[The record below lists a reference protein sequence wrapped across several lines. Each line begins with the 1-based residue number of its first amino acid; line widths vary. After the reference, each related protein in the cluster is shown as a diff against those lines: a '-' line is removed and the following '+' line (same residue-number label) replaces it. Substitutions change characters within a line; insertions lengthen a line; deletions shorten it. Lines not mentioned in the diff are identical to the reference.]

1 MITVTDFKLEH
12 HRAIQAETNGMY
24 HVAVQ
29 NYLHCIASVQGVN
42 DSEMT
47 AVFAQA
53 LERCYDK
60 MGLFEKAAQYARLNV
75 VKAQV

>member
-1 MITVTDFKLEH
+1 MITVTAFKLEH
-12 HRAIQAETNGMY
+12 HRAIQAEQTGMY

-29 NYLHCIASVQGVN
+29 NYLHCLSSVQSVS
-42 DSEMT
+42 DSGMA

-60 MGLFEKAAQYARLNV
+60 MGLFEKAAGCARLSL
-75 VKAQV
+75 VKV

>member
-1 MITVTDFKLEH
+1 MITVTEFKLEH

-29 NYLHCIASVQGVN
+29 NYLHCLVSVQSISDAG
-42 DSEMT
+42 MT

-53 LERCYDK
+53 LEHCYSK
-60 MGLFEKAAQYARLNV
+60 MGLFEKAAHYARLNV
-75 VKAQV
+75 VKA

>member
-1 MITVTDFKLEH
+1 MITVTEFKLEH

-29 NYLHCIASVQGVN
+29 NYLHCLSSVQGVS
-42 DSEMT
+42 DSGMT

-53 LERCYDK
+53 LEHCYGK
-60 MGLFEKAAQYARLNV
+60 MGLLDKAAQYARLNV
-75 VKAQV
+75 VQA